1 MYSVSYYKI
10 MVFHISDIVW
20 ERFRLVYD
28 TVKFLNDIT
37 PLKDWI
43 TPGSQLLQGAAKV
56 VLVVSPG
63 RLDSLYRRHKLNKTC
78 GCLKGVKEAIP
89 RCPWQ
94 AQLSKDTHHTH
105 THMRGGIIVAIKWKL
120 WHTPKKFLAFDFDVG
135 GATHKL
141 IVQRGSSKW
150 VVV

>member
-94 AQLSKDTHHTH
+94 AQLSKDTPHTH
-105 THMRGGIIVAIKWKL
+105 TTHSHEGRNHSSNKVKALAHAKEVFSIWL
-120 WHTPKKFLAFDFDVG
+120 WCWWRYPQAHCSTG
-135 GATHKL
+135 
-141 IVQRGSSKW
+141 Q
-150 VVV
+150 